1 MPILL
6 DIASN
11 FVFVYINSVLDF
23 VSIWQLLLL
32 QMLRKILENRSMDIY
47 AKLRMQY
54 QEGLAYVISNTKYT
68 AQIELLEEIL
78 SDKLHF

>member
-1 MPILL
+1 MLKPKHVL
-6 DIASN
+6 
-11 FVFVYINSVLDF
+11 NSK
-23 VSIWQLLLL
+23 L
-32 QMLRKILENRSMDIY
+32 QQQEELPEMLRKILENRLIDIY
-47 AKLRMQY
+47 EAKLHMQY

>member
-1 MPILL
+1 
-6 DIASN
+6 
-11 FVFVYINSVLDF
+11 
-23 VSIWQLLLL
+23 
-32 QMLRKILENRSMDIY
+32 MLRKILENRLIDVY
-47 AKLRMQY
+47 EAKLRMQY

>member
-1 MPILL
+1 MLKPKHAL
-6 DIASN
+6 N
-11 FVFVYINSVLDF
+11 NK
-23 VSIWQLLLL
+23 LL
-32 QMLRKILENRSMDIY
+32 QQEELPEMLRKILENRLIDIY
-47 AKLRMQY
+47 EAKLRMQY